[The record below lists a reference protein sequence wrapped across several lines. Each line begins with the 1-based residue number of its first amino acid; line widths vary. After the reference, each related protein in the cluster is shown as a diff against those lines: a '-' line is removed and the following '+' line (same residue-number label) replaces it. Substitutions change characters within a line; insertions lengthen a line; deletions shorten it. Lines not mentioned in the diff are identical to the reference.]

1 MNSTKT
7 QEKHSYM
14 YMFSIISSIIVTQTI
29 LHNDHLSDS
38 LYVHTCVN
46 LSMMAASP
54 QQEWP

>member
-1 MNSTKT
+1 
-7 QEKHSYM
+7 M